1 MILIYT
7 HKITLRS
14 KYIFN
19 FFFTDMYEIPYQ
31 LTQNKEE
38 FLAYSGPKLN
48 YSNNKL
54 DDEFFVKAFGLIHE
68 IGIKEQNIPV
78 GMWNDEVILFKN
90 NPYDEIPFDIF
101 SAAFYLIT
109 RYEEYLPHITDLHN
123 RFEAESSIA
132 YQHEFLHKPLVNYW
146 LNDFKNILL
155 NRFPQLTF
163 KQHQYSYISTIDID
177 NAYAF
182 KQKGVMRTIGGYG
195 RSIVNFFWE
204 DFTER
209 TRVLFGKMKDPYD
222 TYDEQIE
229 IQKKYNLKVIYFFL
243 LGDYG
248 VNDKNLPSNNKKFQA
263 LIKHLNDYAEVGI
276 HPSYGSNDN
285 YNQVKKEINRL
296 STVVHRDIFKSRQH
310 FLKLKF
316 PATYKTLVENG
327 ITDDYTMGYAT
338 TLGFRAS
345 VCMPYFWYD
354 LDTETESTLK
364 IHPFPVMEATLR
376 FYMKE
381 TPERAIHLIH
391 PLINEVKKMNGELIT
406 LWHNESMSNWR
417 EWKGWENLYEDVVR
431 IASKKI

>member
-38 FLAYSGPKLN
+38 FLAYSGPNLN

-155 NRFPQLTF
+155 KRYPQLTF
-163 KQHQYSYISTIDID
+163 KQYQYSYISTIDID

-229 IQKKYNLKVIYFFL
+229 IQKKYNLLVFFFE
-243 LGDYG
+243 
-248 VNDKNLPSNNKKFQA
+248 KN
-263 LIKHLNDYAEVGI
+263 
-276 HPSYGSNDN
+276 
-285 YNQVKKEINRL
+285 
-296 STVVHRDIFKSRQH
+296 
-310 FLKLKF
+310 
-316 PATYKTLVENG
+316 
-327 ITDDYTMGYAT
+327 
-338 TLGFRAS
+338 
-345 VCMPYFWYD
+345 
-354 LDTETESTLK
+354 
-364 IHPFPVMEATLR
+364 
-376 FYMKE
+376 
-381 TPERAIHLIH
+381 
-391 PLINEVKKMNGELIT
+391 
-406 LWHNESMSNWR
+406 
-417 EWKGWENLYEDVVR
+417 
-431 IASKKI
+431 